1 MIDTILYFMDNYSAL
16 GGAAYT
22 ILQQAVLMR
31 RQNKRVT
38 VAVSDYGEGEICQ
51 AYLQIC
57 QENDIEVVR
66 HTFGVSNQP
75 EDIDILSVLDHYE
88 ELRTFIAGLKP
99 DILHSVQINP
109 VVELI
114 SRELK
119 IPHIMNI
126 YPALP
131 GFFACDYIDIFP
143 RYHICDSQYYARVWR
158 EYLRTDSRC
167 IRTASYQSYG
177 IKDCYNAVRQYIC
190 VGNLDEGK
198 NQISVIKAF
207 HMAMEQGLKGQ
218 LKLYGHT
225 DTKHL
230 EICQNYISDNQLDDS
245 ISIEGFEKNMSAVY
259 QNSEVL
265 ICGSRRESY
274 PNVISEALA
283 NGLVVISTPAGDIP
297 EVIRDRENGYLC
309 NGYEADAIADKIMEC
324 EAAFASG
331 TIQKIL
337 GNARITYETVHSPE
351 AVTQKLLAAYGEIQ
365 QCYQPKESIT
375 PKKLREIFHG
385 MIGQYEGHMQEFA
398 DACAVGKKLW
408 YLYHITPIL
417 KRCMT
422 KGSKKF
428 YIWGTGKNGLMAR
441 QMIETFFEDIVP
453 DGFIDSYKCG
463 EINGLPVY
471 APQEILQDKGN
482 VIFVGV
488 ANGQHDIITKL
499 TDNGFLEN
507 ENFFVLAPRR
517 W

>member
-1 MIDTILYFMDNYSAL
+1 MIDTILYFTDNYSAL

-38 VAVSDYGEGEICQ
+38 VAVSDYGEGEVCQ

-57 QENDIEVVR
+57 QENDIEVIR

-88 ELRTFIAGLKP
+88 ELRTIIAGRRP

-114 SRELK
+114 SRELQ

-158 EYLRTDSRC
+158 EYLHTDSRC
-167 IRTASYQSYG
+167 IRTASYPADSK
-177 IKDCYNAVRQYIC
+177 KDCRNEVRQYIC

-198 NQISVIKAF
+198 NQLSVIKAF

-225 DTKHL
+225 EKKHL

-245 ISIEGFEKNMSAVY
+245 IFIEGFEKNMRSVY
-259 QNSEVL
+259 QDSDVL

-283 NGLVVISTPAGDIP
+283 NGLVVISTPAGGIP

-309 NGYEADAIADKIMEC
+309 EGYEADMIADKIMEC

-331 TIQKIL
+331 MIQEIL
-337 GNARITYETVHSPE
+337 ENVRTTYETVHSPKT
-351 AVTQKLLAAYGEIQ
+351 VTQKLLAAYEEIQ
-365 QCYQPKESIT
+365 QCYQPKEIIT

-385 MIGQYEGHMQEFA
+385 MFGRYEAHMQEFV
-398 DACAVGKKLW
+398 DAGAVGKKLW
-408 YLYHITPIL
+408 YLYHIAPIL
-417 KRCMT
+417 ERCIV

-428 YIWGTGKNGLMAR
+428 YIWGTGKNGILAR
-441 QMIETFFEDIVP
+441 QMIETFFEGIVP
-453 DGFIDSYKCG
+453 DGFVDSYKRG
-463 EINGLPVY
+463 GIDGLPVF
-471 APQEILQDKGN
+471 APQEVLQDREN

-488 ANGQHDIITKL
+488 ANGQHDIIAQL
-499 TDNGFLEN
+499 TDSGFEEN
-507 ENFFVLAPRR
+507 ENFFVLAQRR

>member
-16 GGAAYT
+16 GGAAHT

-31 RQNKRVT
+31 KRNKRVT

-51 AYLQIC
+51 TYIQIC

-66 HTFGVSNQP
+66 LTFGVSNQP

-88 ELRTFIAGLKP
+88 ELKTFIAERQP
-99 DILHSVQINP
+99 DILHSVQINSA
-109 VVELI
+109 VELI

-119 IPHIMNI
+119 IPHIMNV
-126 YPALP
+126 YPVLA
-131 GFFACDYIDIFP
+131 GFFVCDYIDIFP
-143 RYHICDSQYYARVWR
+143 RYHICDSQYYARVWTK
-158 EYLRTDSRC
+158 YLHTDSRC
-167 IRTASYQSYG
+167 IRTASYAADG
-177 IKDCYNAVRQYIC
+177 IKESQNGVRQYIC
-190 VGNLDEGK
+190 VGNLDGGK

-207 HMAMEQGLKGQ
+207 HMAMERGMKGQ

-230 EICQNYISDNQLDDS
+230 EMCQNYISGNKLDQS
-245 ISIEGFEKNMSAVY
+245 ISIEGFEKNVSAVY
-259 QNSEVL
+259 QNSDVL

-283 NGLVVISTPAGDIP
+283 NGLVVISTPVGGIP

-309 NGYEADAIADKIMEC
+309 DGYEADDIADKIMEC
-324 EAAFASG
+324 ETAFASG

-337 GNARITYETVHSPE
+337 ENAKVTYETVHSPE
-351 AVTQKLLAAYGEIQ
+351 AVTQKLLDAYGEIQ
-365 QCYQPKESIT
+365 QCYQPKEVIT
-375 PKKLREIFHG
+375 PKKLRKIFHG
-385 MIGQYEGHMQEFA
+385 VIGQYEENIEEFV
-398 DACAVGKKLW
+398 DSCAVGKKLW

-453 DGFIDSYKCG
+453 DGFIDSYKRG
-463 EINGLPVY
+463 EMNGLPVL
-471 APQEILQDKGN
+471 APGEVLQDKEN

-488 ANGQHDIITKL
+488 VNGQHDIIAQL
-499 TDNGFLEN
+499 TDNGFKEN
-507 ENFFVLAPRR
+507 ENFFVLAPRY